1 MDGLSLISSF
11 GGNTVHMDWW
21 IYGLLDKKWIKEKKK
36 EGIKVIVLLPILYIY
51 MLSWHNALCCMH
63 KYINT
68 YIYIQYVLFLIKP
81 DSELWDRGT

>member
-36 EGIKVIVLLPILYIY
+36 EGIKVIVLLPIHIYICY
-51 MLSWHNALCCMH
+51 HDIMH
-63 KYINT
+63 CAVYIN
-68 YIYIQYVLFLIKP
+68 I
-81 DSELWDRGT
+81 